1 MKTVG
6 GIRYL
11 KIGEVAALLGKT
23 PQTIRI
29 WYKYKKEH
37 PQINIQL
44 PETYIL
50 DKRGSR
56 YFKEEDFDKLK
67 HFNDSMVYGGI
78 SDMTVRLWGKRGKN
92 VKRRLDRTEEFV
104 NKLNFKKF
112 KKQIVPVEA
121 IMNAVLERIRTAGF
135 DNDITGLLEFKKTT
149 SYTNVHN
156 KRSFAQIIPLKHKL
170 QIAIQDIFVD
180 GENAELKSLFKITKY
195 PDSYGWTLNTS
206 FDIFSDTDVDNA
218 MRLITASFEH
228 NNKLLLLIEKEKA
241 AKAKEKSDKKAQRD
255 SEEADKGRKIK
266 HL

>member
-1 MKTVG
+1 
-6 GIRYL
+6 
-11 KIGEVAALLGKT
+11 
-23 PQTIRI
+23 
-29 WYKYKKEH
+29 
-37 PQINIQL
+37 
-44 PETYIL
+44 
-50 DKRGSR
+50 
-56 YFKEEDFDKLK
+56 
-67 HFNDSMVYGGI
+67 MVYGGI

-104 NKLNFKKF
+104 NKLNCKKF

-135 DNDITGLLEFKKTT
+135 DNDITGLVGFKKTT

-180 GENAELKSLFKITKY
+180 GENTELKSLFKITKY

-218 MRLITASFEH
+218 MRLVIH
-228 NNKLLLLIEKEKA
+228 VP
-241 AKAKEKSDKKAQRD
+241 
-255 SEEADKGRKIK
+255 
-266 HL
+266 